1 MTQLLCST
9 NYDASTML
17 YHLVFLPLTTLYFAL
32 HVIYYIYYD
41 AAIMLY
47 DLRRIY
53 YAGASKGA
61 PRISVHP
68 CFSFGIQYS

>member
-1 MTQLLCST
+1 
-9 NYDASTML
+9 ML

-53 YAGASKGA
+53 YALQ
-61 PRISVHP
+61 
-68 CFSFGIQYS
+68 FGFPSSNPLLYQRSIMLCKLYITYSMTLHIL

>member
-1 MTQLLCST
+1 
-9 NYDASTML
+9 ML

-53 YAGASKGA
+53 YALQFSVPSSK
-61 PRISVHP
+61 PLLYQRSIML
-68 CFSFGIQYS
+68 CKLYITYSMTLHIL